1 VSSEKP
7 SVNTVQ
13 KFLHLLD
20 DSDKDF
26 DEELGAR
33 APPTQAHG
41 HISTHKHMG
50 TQGRGDGHTDTPP
63 PRKTPPKHTL
73 GLTYTRTLL
82 VGAELERLKQ
92 QVIFNIRDNAD
103 REREVNSLDLKI
115 ALLIKNRASLED
127 VVASTRQ
134 YRQRLE
140 RAPSADP
147 ANLKA
152 LDKDTRDKL
161 EVRRL

>member
-1 VSSEKP
+1 
-7 SVNTVQ
+7 
-13 KFLHLLD
+13 
-20 DSDKDF
+20 
-26 DEELGAR
+26 
-33 APPTQAHG
+33 
-41 HISTHKHMG
+41 
-50 TQGRGDGHTDTPP
+50 
-63 PRKTPPKHTL
+63 
-73 GLTYTRTLL
+73 L